1 MAKKKVKQ
9 ITEYLPLTESSFYIL
24 LTLTKPLHGYAMM
37 QEIETLSKG
46 AVTIGPGTL
55 YGAFST
61 MEQEGLIKMVREEGR
76 RKEYLLTPKGAAVLL
91 EQIKR
96 YETMLEN
103 ARNVTLKLNA
113 LIEESEVSDGRD
125 HPKI

>member
-1 MAKKKVKQ
+1 MAKKKEKQ
-9 ITEYLPLTESSFYIL
+9 ITEYLPLTESSYYIL

-37 QEIETLSKG
+37 QEIEALSKG

-55 YGAFST
+55 YGALST

-96 YETMLEN
+96 FETMLEN
-103 ARNVTLKLNA
+103 GSNIKAMLKSLKKEYEETNGRNNQ
-113 LIEESEVSDGRD
+113 EN
-125 HPKI
+125 

>member
-1 MAKKKVKQ
+1 MTKKNEKQ
-9 ITEYLPLTESSFYIL
+9 IADYLPLTESSFYIL

-37 QEIETLSKG
+37 QEIEHLSKG
-46 AVTIGPGTL
+46 TVTIGPGTL

-76 RKEYLLTPKGAAVLL
+76 RKEYLLTSKGAVVLL

-96 YETMLEN
+96 FETMLEKG
-103 ARNVTLKLNA
+103 RNLKKDLKSFVNK
-113 LIEESEVSDGRD
+113 SEVKDESGR
-125 HPKI
+125 

>member
-1 MAKKKVKQ
+1 MKKKQEKQ
-9 ITEYLPLTESSFYIL
+9 IIEYLPLTESSYYIL

-37 QEIETLSKG
+37 QEIEVLSKG
-46 AVTIGPGTL
+46 AVSIGPGTL

-103 ARNVTLKLNA
+103 GRNVKAA
-113 LIEESEVSDGRD
+113 LQSLEKESEDTNERNN
-125 HPKI
+125 

>member
-1 MAKKKVKQ
+1 MAKRKEKQ

-24 LTLTKPLHGYAMM
+24 LTLTQPLHGYAMM
-37 QEIETLSKG
+37 QEIEQLSKG
-46 AVTIGPGTL
+46 SVIIGPGTL

-61 MEQEGLIKMVREEGR
+61 LEQEGLIKMVREEGR

-103 ARNVTLKLNA
+103 GRNIIATLKSL
-113 LIEESEVSDGRD
+113 EKESEDDIERNN
-125 HPKI
+125 